1 VRIPNLSSD
10 LTDLVR
16 HLVTGLVKHPEAL
29 EVRVLDGD
37 PTLYEIR
44 VDPEDQGRIIGREGR
59 TIRAL
64 RMVVGAAA
72 RKAGGSATV
81 EVAE

>member
-1 VRIPNLSSD
+1 LSTD

-16 HLVTGLVKHPEAL
+16 HLARGLVRHPEAL

-37 PTLYEIR
+37 PVLYEIH
-44 VDPEDQGRIIGREGR
+44 VAQEDQGRIIGREGR

-64 RMVVGAAA
+64 RMVDGAAA

>member
-1 VRIPNLSSD
+1 LSTD

-16 HLVTGLVKHPEAL
+16 HLVGGLVKHPEAFEL
-29 EVRVLDGD
+29 RVLDGD
-37 PTLYEIR
+37 PVLYEIR
-44 VDPEDQGRIIGREGR
+44 VDPDDQGRIIGREGR

-64 RMVVGAAA
+64 RLVVGAAA

>member
-1 VRIPNLSSD
+1 LSTDLTD

-16 HLVTGLVKHPEAL
+16 HLVGGLVQHPEAL

-37 PTLYEIR
+37 PVLYEIH
-44 VDPEDQGRIIGREGR
+44 VAQEDQGRIIGREGR

>member
-1 VRIPNLSSD
+1 VRTANLSRD

-16 HLVTGLVKHPEAL
+16 HLVGGLVRNPEAL
-29 EVRVLDGD
+29 EVRVIDGE
-37 PTLYEIR
+37 PVLYEIR
-44 VDPEDQGRIIGREGR
+44 VAPDDQGRIIGREGR

-64 RMVVGAAA
+64 RTVVGAAA